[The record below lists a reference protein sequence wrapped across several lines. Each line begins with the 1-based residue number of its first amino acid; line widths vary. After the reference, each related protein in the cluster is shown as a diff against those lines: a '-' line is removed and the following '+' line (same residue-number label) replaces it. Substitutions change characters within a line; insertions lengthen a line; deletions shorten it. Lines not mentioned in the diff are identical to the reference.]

1 MVLRSL
7 LVALV
12 VLVAGCLHRAPV
24 ARLAN
29 PTPITV
35 IVLAD
40 DAKGTIA
47 DAVPQAL
54 ASELARRN
62 LVVETAPGAALG
74 SLDGTHDSRTRSE
87 LLAKA
92 LGPGTLFLLVEL
104 RAEFFAQM
112 QGAWKWNVDAQITI
126 ARSDDLPHDTSASQR
141 TAVFLDS
148 ESDGAREA
156 FAAAGPL
163 MSDRLGRLVDD
174 YFAAHAAAASPPT
187 RLAPPPQPP
196 TDTPSS
202 PQPVPPTDTP
212 SSTAP

>member
-1 MVLRSL
+1 VVLRSSL
-7 LVALV
+7 FALVALA
-12 VLVAGCLHRAPV
+12 AGCLHRAPV
-24 ARLAN
+24 ARLATA
-29 PTPITV
+29 TPITLV
-35 IVLAD
+35 VLTD
-40 DAKGTIA
+40 DATGTRA
-47 DAVPQAL
+47 DPVPQAI
-54 ASELARRN
+54 ANELAQRN
-62 LVVETAPGAALG
+62 LVVEAAPGAELA
-74 SLDGTHDSRTRSE
+74 SLDGTHDTRTRSE

-92 LGPGTLFLLVEL
+92 LGPGKLFLLVEL

-141 TAVFLDS
+141 TPVFLDS

-174 YFAAHAAAASPPT
+174 YFAAHAPAASPPPKP
-187 RLAPPPQPP
+187 APAASQPP

-202 PQPVPPTDTP
+202 PAPVAPTTP
-212 SSTAP
+212 STAP

>member
-1 MVLRSL
+1 VVLRSL
-7 LVALV
+7 LVTLLAL
-12 VLVAGCLHRAPV
+12 LAGCLQHAPI
-24 ARLAN
+24 ARLATA
-29 PTPITV
+29 TPITL

-40 DAKGTIA
+40 DAKGMSVSPAPPAI
-47 DAVPQAL
+47 VN
-54 ASELARRN
+54 ELAHRN
-62 LVVETAPGAALG
+62 LVVEAAPDPALA

-92 LGPGTLFLLVEL
+92 LGPGKLFLLVEL

-112 QGAWKWNVDAQITI
+112 EGAWKWNVDSQLTV

-174 YFAAHAAAASPPT
+174 YFAAHAAAT
-187 RLAPPPQPP
+187 APPAAASQPAP
-196 TDTPSS
+196 PLTETPSS
-202 PQPVPPTDTP
+202 P